1 MLLLTSTTDIVR
13 VVTGSAGD
21 IRVHASYVDNAS
33 GTITPGRTNTPAI
46 TTAATTTVV
55 ASPAAS
61 TQRNVKGLF
70 IENASATVSNAVS
83 VEHFDG
89 TTAIPLF
96 SITLLPGENMIL
108 GAEGE
113 WIHHY
118 ANGAEYSGTPP
129 GTLISQ
135 TLLTAGTTFTTQS
148 TTTKIRIRGVGGG
161 GGGGGANTAATS
173 AAAGGGGGGGAYA
186 DKVFTVSPNT
196 GYSYAIGAAG
206 TAGAAAAGTG
216 GTGGNSTFTVGA
228 TTVTATGG
236 LGGVGSAAA
245 ATAVITAGGA
255 GQAATNGDVNVPGQ
269 NGGVG
274 IRQASATVGMASGKG
289 GGAPYGAGG
298 IERIAQNAGAT
309 GAGFGS
315 GGSGGCCVNGGAAAA
330 GGTGSAGC
338 WIVEEYT

>member
-1 MLLLTSTTDIVR
+1 MLLLTSTSDIVR

-33 GTITPGRTNTPAI
+33 GTITPARTNTPAI
-46 TTAATTTVV
+46 TTATTTTVV

-61 TQRNVKGLF
+61 TQRNVKGIY
-70 IENASATVSNAVS
+70 IENASSSVSNAIS

-96 SITLLPGENMIL
+96 SVTLLPGENMIL
-108 GAEGE
+108 DAEGD

-118 ANGAEYSGTPP
+118 ANGAIYAGTPP
-129 GTLISQ
+129 GTLIQQ
-135 TLLTAGTTFTTQS
+135 TVLTAGTTFTT
-148 TTTKIRIRGVGGG
+148 TANTTKIRIRGVGAG

-173 AAAGGGGGGGAYA
+173 AAAAGGGAGGAYA
-186 DKVFTVSPNT
+186 DKLFTVSPST
-196 GYSYAIGAAG
+196 GYTYAIGAAG

-216 GTGGNSTFTVGA
+216 GTGGSSTFTVGA

-245 ATAVITAGGA
+245 ATALMTLGGA
-255 GQAATNGDVNVPGQ
+255 GQTPTNGDLNISGQ

-289 GGAPYGAGG
+289 GDSQYGSGG
-298 IERIAQNAGAT
+298 IERVAQNAGAN

-330 GGTGSAGC
+330 GGAGTAGV
-338 WIVEEYT
+338 WVVEEYT